1 VRVAQVV
8 ASYPPV
14 RGGVETHVRRVAE
27 ELALAGD
34 EVTVLT
40 HQPGG
45 LPAEEAVGPVR
56 VLRFPLTV
64 DLANYP
70 LSLPLFGYLRAHAP
84 DFDIVHAHSYHTLV
98 GQAAIRTGLPFVFTP
113 HYHGTGHTWLRAL
126 LHRLYRPAGG
136 RLFAAADAVICH
148 SAAERDLV
156 TGDFPAA
163 VGRVRVI
170 PAGTD
175 PRSAGTQRQ
184 GAAAGTG
191 GAEQVVLAIGRL
203 ERYKRMDLII
213 TACRALGAEVT
224 LVVVGDGPD
233 RPRLERLA
241 SETGSGGSGGSVR
254 FTGRVSDA
262 ELGELLATAA
272 VVTSASEHE
281 AFGLIV
287 ADGLAAGARVVASAI
302 PAHREVGRLAGAD
315 APIVYV
321 DPANTGEF
329 AAALAAALAM
339 GRPPADRV
347 RLPSW
352 DEVAEQ
358 VRELYGEVA
367 PHDRGARRREPA

>member
-1 VRVAQVV
+1 MRVAQVV
-8 ASYPPV
+8 ASYHPV

-27 ELALAGD
+27 GLASAGD

-40 HQPGG
+40 HQTGG
-45 LPAEEAVGPVR
+45 LPAEEAVGAVR

-64 DLANYP
+64 NLLNYP
-70 LSLPLFGYLRAHAP
+70 LSLPLFGYLRAHAS

-98 GQAAIRTGLPFVFTP
+98 GQAAIRTGPPFVFTA
-113 HYHGTGHTWLRAL
+113 HYHGTGHTRLRAL

-136 RLFAAADAVICH
+136 RLLAAADAVICH

-156 TGDFPAA
+156 TGDFP
-163 VGRVRVI
+163 GTKGKVRVI

-175 PRSAGTQRQ
+175 PRPAGAPRQRSARGV
-184 GAAAGTG
+184 AP
-191 GAEQVVLAIGRL
+191 AERVVLAVSRL
-203 ERYKRMDLII
+203 ERYKHVDLII
-213 TACRALGAEVT
+213 TACRALGTEVT

-241 SETGSGGSGGSVR
+241 SETGSGGGGSVR
-254 FTGRVSDA
+254 FTGRISDA
-262 ELGELLATAA
+262 ELGELLTVAA
-272 VVTSASEHE
+272 VVASASEHE

-315 APIVYV
+315 APIWYV

-329 AAALAAALAM
+329 AAALAAALAL
-339 GRPPADRV
+339 GRPSAGRV

-352 DEVAEQ
+352 GDVVGQ

-367 PHDRGARRREPA
+367 PHDRGAGRRETA

>member
-8 ASYPPV
+8 ATYHPV
-14 RGGVETHVRRVAE
+14 HGGVETHVRRVAE
-27 ELALAGD
+27 GLALAGD

-40 HQPGG
+40 HQTGG
-45 LPAEEAVGPVR
+45 LPTEEAVGPVR

-70 LSLPLFGYLRAHAP
+70 LSLSLFGYLRAHAS
-84 DFDIVHAHSYHTLV
+84 DFDLLHAHSYHTLV
-98 GQAAIRTGLPFVFTP
+98 GQAAIRTGPPFVFTP
-113 HYHGTGHTWLRAL
+113 HYHGTGHTRLRAL

-148 SAAERDLV
+148 TAAESDLV
-156 TGDFPAA
+156 TGDFP
-163 VGRVRVI
+163 GTEGKVRVI

-175 PRSAGTQRQ
+175 PRPAGVPRQRV
-184 GAAAGTG
+184 AGG
-191 GAEQVVLAIGRL
+191 VAPAEQVVLAIGRL
-203 ERYKRMDLII
+203 ERYKRIDLII
-213 TACRALGAEVT
+213 TACRALAPEVT

-241 SETGSGGSGGSVR
+241 GSGGSVR
-254 FTGRVSDA
+254 FTGRISDGELA
-262 ELGELLATAA
+262 ELLTAAA

-281 AFGLIV
+281 AFGLNV

-302 PAHREVGRLAGAD
+302 PAHHEVGRLAGAD
-315 APIVYV
+315 APIAYV
-321 DPANTGEF
+321 DPANAAEF

-339 GRPPADRV
+339 GRPPAGRV

-352 DEVAEQ
+352 TDV
-358 VRELYGEVA
+358 VGRMRELYGEVA
-367 PHDRGARRREPA
+367 AA

>member
-8 ASYPPV
+8 ASYHPV
-14 RGGVETHVRRVAE
+14 RGGVETHVRRIAE
-27 ELALAGD
+27 GLALAGD

-40 HQPGG
+40 HQTSG

-64 DLANYP
+64 GLANYP
-70 LSLPLFGYLRAHAP
+70 LSLSLFGYLRTHAS
-84 DFDIVHAHSYHTLV
+84 DFDILHAHSYHTLV
-98 GQAAIRTGLPFVFTP
+98 GQAAIRTGPPLVFTP
-113 HYHGTGHTWLRAL
+113 HYHGTGHTRLRAL

-136 RLFAAADAVICH
+136 RLFAAADAVICVT
-148 SAAERDLV
+148 AADSGLV
-156 TGDFPAA
+156 TCDFP
-163 VGRVRVI
+163 GTEGKVRVI
-170 PAGTD
+170 PNGTD
-175 PRSAGTQRQ
+175 PRPARAPRQR
-184 GAAAGTG
+184 AAGCDAP
-191 GAEQVVLAIGRL
+191 AEQVVLAIGRL

-241 SETGSGGSGGSVR
+241 CETGSGGSVR
-254 FTGRVSDA
+254 FTGRISDD
-262 ELGELLATAA
+262 ELDELLTTAT

-329 AAALAAALAM
+329 AAALAAALAL
-339 GRPPADRV
+339 GRPSAGRV
-347 RLPSW
+347 RLPTW
-352 DEVAEQ
+352 GDVVEQ
-358 VRELYGEVA
+358 VRELYEEVV
-367 PHDRGARRREPA
+367 PRDRGARRKEPA

>member
-8 ASYPPV
+8 TCYYPKL
-14 RGGVETHVRRVAE
+14 GGVETHVRRVAE
-27 ELALAGD
+27 GLALTGD

-45 LPAEEAVGPVR
+45 LPAEEAVGPVQ
-56 VLRFPLTV
+56 VLRFQPTV
-64 DLANYP
+64 NLLNYP
-70 LSLPLFGYLRAHAP
+70 LSLPLFGYLRAHAS

-98 GQAAIRTGLPFVFTP
+98 GQAAIRTGLPFVFTS
-113 HYHGTGHTWLRAL
+113 HYHGTGHTRLRAL
-126 LHRLYRPAGG
+126 LHRVYRPAGG
-136 RLFAAADAVICH
+136 RMLAAADAVICT
-148 SAAERDLV
+148 STAERDLV
-156 TGDFPAA
+156 TGGFP
-163 VGRVRVI
+163 GTEGKVRVI
-170 PAGTD
+170 PNGTD
-175 PRSAGTQRQ
+175 PRPAGLPRQR
-184 GAAAGTG
+184 GTG
-191 GAEQVVLAIGRL
+191 CAEQVVLAVGRL
-203 ERYKRMDLII
+203 ERYKHVDLII
-213 TACRALGAEVT
+213 TACRALGPEVT

-241 SETGSGGSGGSVR
+241 SKTGPGDSGGSVR
-254 FTGRVSDA
+254 FTGRISDA
-262 ELGELLATAA
+262 ELDELLAAAA

-329 AAALAAALAM
+329 SAALAAALAM
-339 GRPPADRV
+339 GRPSAGRV

-352 DEVAEQ
+352 GDVVGQ
-358 VRELYGEVA
+358 VRELYGEVV
-367 PHDRGARRREPA
+367 PDDRGARRREPA